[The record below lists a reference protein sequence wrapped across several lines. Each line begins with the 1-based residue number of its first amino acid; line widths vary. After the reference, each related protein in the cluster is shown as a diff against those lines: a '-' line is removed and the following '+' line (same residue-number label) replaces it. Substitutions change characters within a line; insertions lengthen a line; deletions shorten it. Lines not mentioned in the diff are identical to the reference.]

1 MLFLLLLFFNKSDSS
16 YVTKTRLFMSVLG
29 CLKILFKEPDM
40 LIKTMTKETSNRIML
55 KQFVEKA
62 LASSPIQTTY
72 EELEL
77 EVCFTYHLSLIYF
90 CTSFFHN

>member
-1 MLFLLLLFFNKSDSS
+1 
-16 YVTKTRLFMSVLG
+16 
-29 CLKILFKEPDM
+29 M

-77 EVCFTYHLSLIYF
+77 EVCLVQSFLYSFSLLFVTFNIIIFY
-90 CTSFFHN
+90 